1 MSGGLEGDLYLYNLM
16 VIFLPKRIRIMKNFS
31 FLFFLLLH
39 FAAVYLNILENWIL
53 EYYDLST
60 LDNSIEILI

>member
-1 MSGGLEGDLYLYNLM
+1 MSGGLEGDLYLYNF
-16 VIFLPKRIRIMKNFS
+16 IFLPKRIRIMKIFS

-60 LDNSIEILI
+60 LDNSIEIL